1 MKKSR
6 KVTIQDVLNEAE
18 LELLG
23 ITETVDG
30 SPVSSAR
37 KRSEFLEDCGMWQD
51 PGYLEIQERYRGK
64 LREDKELEKYHL
76 EISTFIQDYFKNKV
90 DEYIKERDLET

>member
-1 MKKSR
+1 MDTQSMKKSR

-37 KRSEFLEDCGMWQD
+37 KRSEFSKIVVCGKI
-51 PGYLEIQERYRGK
+51 LVI
-64 LREDKELEKYHL
+64 
-76 EISTFIQDYFKNKV
+76 
-90 DEYIKERDLET
+90 